1 MGVSGGGGMQNNYC
15 RVNPI
20 INSTLSCCS
29 FVRLPP
35 QPSDMATAFSC
46 KFKKIW
52 PPDLGKSSG
61 VEERSLTAHRISED
75 PSRFRSRDV
84 VEVRGAQIGFR
95 MLKQVPTYSSWT

>member
-20 INSTLSCCS
+20 INSTLSCYS

-46 KFKKIW
+46 NFKKIW

-75 PSRFRSRDV
+75 PSRFRELLIV
-84 VEVRGAQIGFR
+84 
-95 MLKQVPTYSSWT
+95 

>member
-75 PSRFRSRDV
+75 PSRFR
-84 VEVRGAQIGFR
+84 FR
-95 MLKQVPTYSSWT
+95 MLKQALTYSSLKVMMHLLVLYAA